1 MATGLLLGRF
11 DYLLTSIVTFVGR
24 QMHNDLVQNFSTGP
38 VQGRYLHLVKV
49 PI

>member
-1 MATGLLLGRF
+1 MATGLLLARF

-24 QMHNDLVQNFSTGP
+24 QMHDDLVQNFSTGP

>member
-24 QMHNDLVQNFSTGP
+24 QMQDDLIQNFSTGP

>member
-11 DYLLTSIVTFVGR
+11 DYLLTRVVTFVAR
-24 QMHNDLVQNFSTGP
+24 QMRKKMVQNFSTGP
-38 VQGRYLHLVKV
+38 AQGRYLHLVKV